1 MKMRRISYLLIAL
14 FPFFCLT
21 TYGQNEALTEDIRT
35 AINKV
40 FEHTDLS
47 KVPTGILV
55 DYGIETIPLAT
66 YNGAKNNKAVMIPGN
81 FPSFYQGLYSCMV
94 NKRKVYQSIWIE
106 QTLSLIGW

>member
-47 KVPTGILV
+47 KVPTGILS
-55 DYGIETIPLAT
+55 DYGIETIPLS
-66 YNGAKNNKAVMIPGN
+66 YYSGRKGISQILPPIY
-81 FPSFYQGLYSCMV
+81 FLSFYDGLYSCMV
-94 NKRKVYQSIWIE
+94 NKRKVYQSIWVE
-106 QTLSLIGW
+106 QTLSLIG

>member
-66 YNGAKNNKAVMIPGN
+66 YDGAKNNKAVMIPGD
-81 FPSFYQGLYSCMV
+81 FPTFYQGLYSCIV
-94 NKRKVYQSIWIE
+94 SKRKVHQSIWIE
-106 QTLSLIGW
+106 QTISLIGW

>member
-1 MKMRRISYLLIAL
+1 MKKTSFLLLIAL

-47 KVPTGILV
+47 KVPPV
-55 DYGIETIPLAT
+55 
-66 YNGAKNNKAVMIPGN
+66 
-81 FPSFYQGLYSCMV
+81 FW
-94 NKRKVYQSIWIE
+94 WITE
-106 QTLSLIGW
+106 

>member
-1 MKMRRISYLLIAL
+1 MKKTSFLLLIAL

-66 YNGAKNNKAVMIPGN
+66 YNGAKDSKAVMIPDN

-94 NKRKVYQSIWIE
+94 NKRKVYQSTRIE
-106 QTLSLIGW
+106 QTLSLIGS